1 MSDLKSNIKKSTLSD
16 RVHLLE
22 TTIINMAESM
32 SIIKANQD
40 KLINNQNKI
49 IGDIYAD
56 DTDDSNEV
64 DESQSTGV

>member
-22 TTIINMAESM
+22 TTIINMAEST

-49 IGDIYAD
+49 INDLY
-56 DTDDSNEV
+56 TKEEESNEV

>member
-22 TTIINMAESM
+22 TTIINMAEST

-56 DTDDSNEV
+56 KESSEV